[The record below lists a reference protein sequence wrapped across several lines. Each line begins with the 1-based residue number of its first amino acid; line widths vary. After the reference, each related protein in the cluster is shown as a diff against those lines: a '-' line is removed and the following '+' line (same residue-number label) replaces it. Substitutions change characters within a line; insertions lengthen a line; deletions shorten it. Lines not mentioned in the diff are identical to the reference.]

1 MNIVHKDINNEKMI
15 DMWMMD
21 GEEITPVRENIPR
34 KKVLKDVPD
43 IPQVIVRT
51 SETIVNAVLNRIIE
65 KVVSDT
71 GLVLN
76 TTSFMLTAHYKNYI
90 C

>member
-71 GLVLN
+71 GLVC
-76 TTSFMLTAHYKNYI
+76 I
-90 C
+90 

>member
-34 KKVLKDVPD
+34 KKVLKDVY
-43 IPQVIVRT
+43 
-51 SETIVNAVLNRIIE
+51 SEGRRKVLI
-65 KVVSDT
+65 K
-71 GLVLN
+71 
-76 TTSFMLTAHYKNYI
+76 
-90 C
+90 